1 MTNDGATYAYFAQLL
16 HLNHGRQATIP
27 VDEVF
32 GFLGLASRDIQEDI
46 IPDYKKLLREDLIEA
61 TRVALTES
69 HPEQMDLLC
78 ETGHLKRL
86 PSLMGAGLDNT
97 IAAHVLRFSAYKA
110 SSTAARVFE
119 IDGDVLKVQ
128 ALSPTFI

>member
-1 MTNDGATYAYFAQLL
+1 M
-16 HLNHGRQATIP
+16 
-27 VDEVF
+27 F

-69 HPEQMDLLC
+69 HLEQMDLLC

-86 PSLMGAGLDNT
+86 PSLMSAGLDNT
-97 IAAHVLRFSAYKA
+97 IAAHVLLFSAYKA